1 MTPLRTVAALRRQL
15 DEWRVAGDTVALV
28 PTMGALHDGHVALVR
43 VARERAR
50 RVVASLFVNPAQF
63 APGEDFARY
72 PRDEAA
78 DMARFLDAGVDLV
91 YAPGARDMY
100 PKGFATTVTPGG
112 AAQGLEADYREGF
125 FSGVA
130 TVVLKL
136 FMQTGADVAVFG
148 EKDYQQLVVVKQMVR
163 DLDLRID
170 IVPVATVR
178 EADGLAMSSRNAYL
192 GARDRRRAAG
202 LFRIL
207 METRGVLGGGE
218 PMDAAIL
225 DASRSLEA
233 AFDAV
238 DYLSLRDPVTLGVV
252 TTQARAARLLAAVR
266 LGGTRLIDN
275 VAVTLP
281 GGG

>member
-1 MTPLRTVAALRRQL
+1 MTPLRTVAALRRRL

-100 PKGFATTVTPGG
+100 PEGFATTVTPGG

-192 GARDRRRAAG
+192 GAQDRRRAAG

-218 PMDAAIL
+218 PMDATIL

-252 TTQARAARLLAAVR
+252 ETQARAARLLAAVR

>member
-1 MTPLRTVAALRRQL
+1 
-15 DEWRVAGDTVALV
+15 
-28 PTMGALHDGHVALVR
+28 
-43 VARERAR
+43 
-50 RVVASLFVNPAQF
+50 
-63 APGEDFARY
+63 
-72 PRDEAA
+72 
-78 DMARFLDAGVDLV
+78 
-91 YAPGARDMY
+91 MY
-100 PKGFATTVTPGG
+100 PEGFATTVTPRG

-148 EKDYQQLVVVKQMVR
+148 QKDYQQLVVVKQMVR

-192 GARDRRRAAG
+192 DAEDRRRAAG

-207 METRGVLGGGE
+207 METRDALGRGE
-218 PMDAAIL
+218 TAEAAIV
-225 DASRSLEA
+225 DASKHLEA

-252 TTQARAARLLAAVR
+252 ETRARAARLLSAVR

-281 GGG
+281 GGT

>member
-1 MTPLRTVAALRRQL
+1 MTPVRTVAALRRQL
-15 DEWRVAGDTVALV
+15 DEWRVAGDTIALV
-28 PTMGALHDGHVALVR
+28 PTMGALHDGHLALVR
-43 VARERAR
+43 AARERAC
-50 RVVASLFVNPAQF
+50 RVVASLFVNPTQF

-72 PRDEAA
+72 PRDEAG
-78 DMARFLDAGVDLV
+78 DVARFLDAGVDLV
-91 YAPGARDMY
+91 YAPGREDMY
-100 PKGFATTVTPGG
+100 PPGFATAVTPSG
-112 AAQGLEADYREGF
+112 AARGLEADYREGF

-136 FMQTGADVAVFG
+136 FAQTGADAAVFG

-192 GARDRRRAAG
+192 GATERERAAG

-207 METRGVLGGGE
+207 TETRGVLGEGK
-218 PMDAAIL
+218 PPDVAVRN
-225 DASRSLEA
+225 ASRRLEA

-238 DYLSLRDPVTLGVV
+238 DYLALRDPVSLDAVET
-252 TTQARAARLLAAVR
+252 RASTARLLSAVR

-281 GGG
+281 GGE

>member
-1 MTPLRTVAALRRQL
+1 MTPVRTVAALRRQL
-15 DEWRVAGDTVALV
+15 DEWRVAGDTVSLV
-28 PTMGALHDGHVALVR
+28 PTMGALHDGHLALFR
-43 VARERAR
+43 AARERAC

-63 APGEDFARY
+63 APGEDYASY
-72 PRDEAA
+72 PRDEVG
-78 DMARFLDAGVDLV
+78 DVARFLEAGVDLV
-91 YAPGARDMY
+91 YAPKAQDMY
-100 PKGFATTVTPGG
+100 PQGFATTVTPAG
-112 AAQGLEADYREGF
+112 AAQGLESDYREGF

-192 GARDRRRAAG
+192 GAEERRRAAG

-207 METRGVLGGGE
+207 METRDALGQGE
-218 PMDAAIL
+218 PADAAIV
-225 DASRSLEA
+225 DASKRLET

-238 DYLSLRDPVTLGVV
+238 DYLALRDPAALGVV
-252 TTQARAARLLAAVR
+252 GAQTSEARLLSAVR

-281 GGG
+281 EGR

>member
-192 GARDRRRAAG
+192 GSRDRRRAAG

-218 PMDAAIL
+218 SMDAAIL

-252 TTQARAARLLAAVR
+252 ETQARAARLLAAVR

>member
-1 MTPLRTVAALRRQL
+1 MTPVRTVAALRRQL
-15 DEWRVAGDTVALV
+15 DEWRVAGDTVGLV
-28 PTMGALHDGHVALVR
+28 PTMGALHDGHMALVR
-43 VARERAR
+43 VARERAC

-63 APGEDFARY
+63 APGEDFASY
-72 PRDEAA
+72 PRDEAS
-78 DMARFLDAGVDLV
+78 DVARFLDAGVDLV
-91 YAPGARDMY
+91 YAPETQDMY
-100 PKGFATTVTPGG
+100 PQGFATTVTPGG

-192 GARDRRRAAG
+192 GAEERHRAAR

-207 METRGVLGGGE
+207 TQTRDALGRGE
-218 PMDAAIL
+218 PADTAIV
-225 DASRSLEA
+225 DASRRLET

-238 DYLSLRDPVTLGVV
+238 DYLSLRDPVTLGAVE
-252 TTQARAARLLAAVR
+252 TKIPAARLLSAVR

-281 GGG
+281 GGT